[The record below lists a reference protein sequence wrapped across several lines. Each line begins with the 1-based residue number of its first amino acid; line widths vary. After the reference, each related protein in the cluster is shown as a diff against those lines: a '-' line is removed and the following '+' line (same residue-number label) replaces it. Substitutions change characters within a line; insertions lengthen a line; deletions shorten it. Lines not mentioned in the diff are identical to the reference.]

1 LLRGIEPAGLY
12 PLSSRFGSSPLS
24 MYIAM
29 GNGTPGVVLRE
40 QGFSGKTL
48 ITLGI
53 NYSQMHDSSA
63 CLVRGGEL
71 LFAVAEERLSR
82 VKHDARF
89 PQNAIR
95 ACLDFGKVRAD
106 QLDEVCFCWPTAGP
120 LYRHDLKCYASGKM
134 PLTYLSGLNSTL
146 YFLSMWHQESGAKKF
161 AQQFGPT
168 RAKMRFV
175 DHHLA
180 HAISAYA
187 YSGFDEAAVAVM
199 DGRGAW
205 EATSIWHG
213 RNGRLEHMLT
223 IPFPDSIGFFYSGF
237 TEFLGFQPN
246 SDEWKVMGLAP
257 YGQPGID
264 LSAFID
270 VHAAP
275 YRVQARQLATNGTA
289 PLARMTAKLGPPR
302 AAESEIDDRHKNIA
316 YAVQD
321 ACETA
326 MMNVV
331 RLAIEKTGCRSV
343 CLAGGVALNSKAN
356 GKIASSGMV
365 ERFFVQPAATDDGAA
380 LGAAF
385 APYLDNNGKLP
396 NKAMRHGYWGP
407 SFDDE
412 AIEAALRT
420 YKLHYTRLVDPAV
433 TAAEL
438 LEQGK
443 ILGWFQGRM
452 EFGPRALGSRSILA
466 DPRDPEMNTRVNNAV
481 KFREWWRPFAPSLK
495 KEAAEEYLECVS
507 DSPFMILTAQVRP
520 EKRGV
525 IPAVTHVDGSAR
537 PQTVEKEINPLY
549 WRVIDEFGKRTGVP
563 VVMNTSFNLRGEAI
577 VHTPADAIR
586 TFFSSGMDAL
596 VIGSFLVGK

>member
-1 LLRGIEPAGLY
+1 
-12 PLSSRFGSSPLS
+12 
-24 MYIAM
+24 M
-29 GNGTPGVVLRE
+29 
-40 QGFSGKTL
+40 

-63 CLVRGGEL
+63 CIVREGEL

-82 VKHDARF
+82 AKHDARF
-89 PQNAIR
+89 PHNAIR
-95 ACLDFGKVRAD
+95 ACLDFAKVSAN
-106 QLDEVCFCWPTAGP
+106 QLDEVCFGWPTIGP
-120 LYRHDLKCYASGKM
+120 LYRHDLKCYATGQM
-134 PLTYLSGLNSTL
+134 PLTYLNGLNSTL

-205 EATSIWHG
+205 EATSLWHG
-213 RNGRLEHMLT
+213 RHGNLEHLLT

-237 TEFLGFQPN
+237 TEFLGFAPN

-257 YGQPGID
+257 YGKPGVD

-270 VHAAP
+270 LKEAP
-275 YRVQARQLATNGTA
+275 YLIHARQLATNGTSA
-289 PLARMTAKLGPPR
+289 HARMTALLGPPR
-302 AAESEIDDRHKNIA
+302 KPESEIDDRHKDIA
-316 YAVQD
+316 YAVQE

-331 RLAIEKTGCRSV
+331 RLAIEKTGCRDV

-356 GKIASSGMV
+356 GRIAASGMV
-365 ERFFVQPAATDDGAA
+365 NQIFVQPAASDDGVA
-380 LGAAF
+380 LGAAL
-385 APYLDNNGKLP
+385 APYLDAGGKLP
-396 NKAMRHGYWGP
+396 NKTLRHGYWGP
-407 SFDDE
+407 SFDD
-412 AIEAALRT
+412 ASIEAALRT
-420 YKLHYTRLVDPAV
+420 YKLRCTKLADPAG

-438 LEQGK
+438 LSQGK

-466 DPRDPEMNTRVNNAV
+466 DPRDPEMNAKVNSAV
-481 KFREWWRPFAPSLK
+481 KFREWWRPFAPSIK
-495 KEAAEEYLECVS
+495 KEAAGEYLES
-507 DSPFMILTAQVRP
+507 ATDSPFMILTAQVRA
-520 EKRGV
+520 EKRRV

-549 WRVIDEFGKRTGVP
+549 WRLIDEFGKRTGVP
-563 VVMNTSFNLRGEAI
+563 VIMNTSFNLRGEAI
-577 VHTPADAIR
+577 VHTPTDAIR

-596 VIGSFLVGK
+596 VTGSFLVEK